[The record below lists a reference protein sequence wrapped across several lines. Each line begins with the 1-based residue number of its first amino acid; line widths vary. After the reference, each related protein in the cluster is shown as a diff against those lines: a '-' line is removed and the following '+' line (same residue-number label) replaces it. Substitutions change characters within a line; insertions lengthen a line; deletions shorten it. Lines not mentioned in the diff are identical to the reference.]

1 MNIPA
6 PYEEE
11 FRLRLRQ
18 ATRARRSWVF
28 ASEVAG
34 DLCYAAKALKKIAD
48 PERRFDG
55 LCDFIFR
62 GGEMLKR
69 VDDSNASLQSVFWDG
84 DVASQIWDAT
94 APLVSDKEPKGAL
107 ELIPSLYLLTHD
119 PREVFRGNIIDL
131 AMEWAD
137 TVPVKAMDEIQRACY
152 RQMNAAFDVMP
163 EDDSKK
169 ARRAGTTA
177 GFPRSSTGQPKRT
190 TGASGKSCGKSR
202 SLRSRSS
209 SGARESTQTV
219 T

>member
-1 MNIPA
+1 MSKSNPRKA
-6 PYEEE
+6 M
-11 FRLRLRQ
+11 
-18 ATRARRSWVF
+18 
-28 ASEVAG
+28 
-34 DLCYAAKALKKIAD
+34 AALLPMPLKVSGGYSVKPMTLGMWAAL
-48 PERRFDG
+48 ERIG
-55 LCDFIFR
+55 
-62 GGEMLKR
+62 
-69 VDDSNASLQSVFWDG
+69 S
-84 DVASQIWDAT
+84 
-94 APLVSDKEPKGAL
+94 PLVSDKEPKDTL

-119 PREVFRGNIIDL
+119 PREVFRGNIIDF

-137 TVPVKAMDEIQRACY
+137 SVPVKAMEEIQRACY

-177 GFPRSSTGQPKRT
+177 GFPRLSTGQPKRT

-209 SGARESTQTV
+209 GGERESTQTA